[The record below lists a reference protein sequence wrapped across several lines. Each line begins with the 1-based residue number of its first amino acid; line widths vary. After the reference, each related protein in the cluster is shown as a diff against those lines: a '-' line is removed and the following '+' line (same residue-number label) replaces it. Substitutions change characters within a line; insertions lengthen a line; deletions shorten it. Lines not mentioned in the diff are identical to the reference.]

1 MAIDTR
7 DYYIEK
13 LRKRTRYV
21 ERAAFRMS
29 EKDKTRA
36 RIRRAWLR
44 IALVLLLA
52 TCAVLIKRFLMR

>member
-44 IALVLLLA
+44 IALMLLLA
-52 TCAVLIKRFLMR
+52 ICAVLVKRNLMR